1 MPSWPV
7 PWVIEETE
15 DGEAPW
21 LILVSTILSL
31 SSLKNTWVADSWIYH
46 SGIEKRMRSWKYTF

>member
-7 PWVIEETE
+7 PWVMEEME

-31 SSLKNTWVADSWIYH
+31 SPLKNTWVADSWIYH
-46 SGIEKRMRSWKYTF
+46 LELRRE